1 METGRVFV
9 SKGIFLGIHLEKS
22 RWFATWEPGEVTVE
36 GEIGLW
42 WSFLEN
48 WCELLRIF
56 FSFKNS
62 SSCRSQFCLQFAVD
76 IADLCGYFQ

>member
-1 METGRVFV
+1 M
-9 SKGIFLGIHLEKS
+9 KS
-22 RWFATWEPGEVTVE
+22 QVE

-62 SSCRSQFCLQFAVD
+62 SSRRSQFCLHFAVD
-76 IADLCGYFQ
+76 IADLQTFVDISSKQILKAFLWCGLVQL